1 MKKYI
6 IPSINVVALSSEK
19 AMMAASSMKVSGN
32 PADPNLD
39 AMAPGG
45 GWVMDKEDETKCS
58 SVWE

>member
-19 AMMAASSMKVSGN
+19 AMMAASVNVSDKPAN
-32 PADPNLD
+32 PNMD

>member
-6 IPSINVVALSSEK
+6 VPSINVVALSSEK
-19 AMMAASSMKVSGN
+19 AMMAASSVKVSDKSAN
-32 PADPNLD
+32 PNLD